1 MQSLFDRMTQNL
13 GAYASTLGLLFAGI
27 VAGIG
32 AVGYVAAVNGN
43 MLLITALPFVLAL
56 LMLLVLD
63 KRLLLML
70 ILVGRASGDI
80 VFETSKFGGGFGIGG
95 LINALIVFIAFL
107 FVLERPEG
115 ISRRVA
121 SIWGPLLLVATAA
134 MFWAPE
140 FKDALRM
147 LLSLTSYC
155 AVFVI
160 AFYVVRT
167 RQEFE
172 TWVTVILLSS
182 IIPVLYAPVDIL
194 QNLHTTERYGFR
206 LKSTFSH
213 ANIYAFYLVLIISL
227 LFYRLKT
234 TMLHSSA
241 GKRAMMVLY
250 MLALFALLILT
261 KTRSAWAACFVI
273 FAVYGLLFE
282 RKYLV
287 YLLFAPLLGLLIP
300 SVRDRILDLGQG
312 NEYVQ
317 YAHLNSFAW
326 RVLMWQSAVE
336 WMDKAKY
343 LFGYGLNSFKYY
355 SPVFFPLAGTTNFGA
370 HSTYVQWLFEAGVV
384 GVLAAA
390 WMHVRLFFTLLAGW
404 LRDRLRA
411 VISITLVVEYLFFAF
426 SDNMIDYLAFNW
438 YFWFFLGM
446 ACAVTMLPPEPEQP
460 GAEADP
466 YPMRRTRTS
475 RFFRSNRI

>member
-13 GAYASTLGLLFAGI
+13 GPYTGTLGLLLAGI
-27 VAGIG
+27 VAGFG
-32 AVGYVAAVNGN
+32 AVGYVSAVNGN
-43 MLLITALPFVLAL
+43 MLLISALPFVLAL

-63 KRLLLML
+63 KRLLLMI

-80 VFETSKFGGGFGIGG
+80 VFETSKFGGGFGVGG
-95 LINALIVFIAFL
+95 LINALIVFIALL

-115 ISRRVA
+115 ITRRVA
-121 SIWGPLLLVATAA
+121 SIWGPVLLVATAA
-134 MFWAPE
+134 MFMAPE

-147 LLSLTSYC
+147 LLALTSYC

-194 QNLHTTERYGFR
+194 QNLHTTDRYGFR

-234 TMLHSSA
+234 TMLHSGA

-282 RKYLV
+282 RKYLI

-343 LFGYGLNSFKYY
+343 LFGYGLNAFKYY

-384 GVLAAA
+384 GVLAAV

-411 VISITLVVEYLFFAF
+411 VISITLVIEYLFFAF

-446 ACAVTMLPPEPEQP
+446 ACAVSMLPPEPEQP
-460 GAEADP
+460 GVEADP